1 MNTRE
6 LSVSN
11 TLTELAIIPS
21 LFFWL
26 SEHKENPI
34 LAGGNKELQREIY
47 KLEQIYKFKFDRL

>member
-6 LSVSN
+6 LSISN

-34 LAGGNKELQREIY
+34 LVGGNKELQREIY
-47 KLEQIYKFKFDRL
+47 KLEQIYKFKFNRL